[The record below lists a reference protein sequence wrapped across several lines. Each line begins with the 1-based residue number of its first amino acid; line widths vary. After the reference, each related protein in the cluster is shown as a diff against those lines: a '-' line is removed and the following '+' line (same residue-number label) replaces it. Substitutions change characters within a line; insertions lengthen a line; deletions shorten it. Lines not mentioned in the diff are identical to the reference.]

1 MRFTA
6 VCTKF
11 VSATKR
17 HFGAR
22 RYARNRLVWL
32 GDANRR
38 LALGIPSLVGM
49 HEMTWS
55 SLRPSVKFMK
65 LSVYTP
71 QFYVNFSVNLFRS
84 NVFLSSCLSLPLDDK
99 MDDNVLL
106 IDLIRRYQRNHLTWR
121 WLVPTLLTF
130 FSYLLPHLSIPWSVF
145 YYPRQLIGVLLD
157 KIKQHGVF
165 VWCKMFLFFQGG
177 RHFG

>member
-1 MRFTA
+1 MSTILREIDNKQSITCNKPGSLAA

-65 LSVYTP
+65 LSVSTP

-99 MDDNVLL
+99 MDDSDPSFVCVRVDKMEGNRVMLCSVLRCL
-106 IDLIRRYQRNHLTWR
+106 DLPIFLD
-121 WLVPTLLTF
+121 
-130 FSYLLPHLSIPWSVF
+130 
-145 YYPRQLIGVLLD
+145 RQI
-157 KIKQHGVF
+157 I
-165 VWCKMFLFFQGG
+165 
-177 RHFG
+177 